1 MSSMLIRFFPVLVSG
16 SAGVPRYPAPPYGQM
31 VRPPVFSPR
40 PPIGPPPV
48 PMVLTR
54 PPGTGIRP
62 MPPVLK
68 PLPGM
73 LINELALKGGIIQI
87 APAPEKPHTTVYVG
101 KISSTVEDECLRAI
115 LEVNAFSSLL
125 FHVFDFDDKC
135 GG

>member
-1 MSSMLIRFFPVLVSG
+1 
-16 SAGVPRYPAPPYGQM
+16 
-31 VRPPVFSPR
+31 
-40 PPIGPPPV
+40 
-48 PMVLTR
+48 
-54 PPGTGIRP
+54 

-125 FHVFDFDDKC
+125 FHLFDFDDKC